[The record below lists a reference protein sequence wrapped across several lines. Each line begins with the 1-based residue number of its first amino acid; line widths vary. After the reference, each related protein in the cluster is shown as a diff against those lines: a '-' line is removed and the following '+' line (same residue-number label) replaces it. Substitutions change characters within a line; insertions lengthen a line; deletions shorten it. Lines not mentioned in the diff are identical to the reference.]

1 MKIKEISVS
10 VGRTTSL
17 GNFETFRN
25 EIYLSASLG
34 DKEEYDEQV
43 QDLYQLAESELLESI
58 KKASKKLSRSS

>member
-25 EIYLSASLG
+25 EVYLSAILG

-43 QDLYQLAESELLESI
+43 QDLYQLAESELLETI
-58 KKASKKLSRSS
+58 KKSSKKLSRN